1 MIDQEKVKVRIRE
14 FKVRGGQ
21 LVDKVREVIEEG
33 NARRIIIKKEGRVLL
48 EFPLSVGVGGAAAA
62 LLLAPTLAAVGA
74 IAALVTDV
82 HVIIEEIDPTPDE
95 AEETALA
102 AEASTEAPAE
112 ENTETGE

>member
-14 FKVRGGQ
+14 FKVKGGQ

-33 NARRIIIKKEGRVLL
+33 NARRIIIKKEDRVLI

-62 LLLAPTLAAVGA
+62 LLLAPMLAAVGA

-82 HVIIEEIDPTPDE
+82 HVIIEEIDQAK
-95 AEETALA
+95 AEDATEE
-102 AEASTEAPAE
+102 EASSAQEDTEADD
-112 ENTETGE
+112 